1 MADVRPIAFY
11 LPQYHPIPENDAW
24 WGRGFTEWTSVVKGK
39 PLFPGHY
46 QPRLPADL
54 GFYDLRLPEVRQAQA
69 QLARE
74 YGISGFCY
82 YHYWFHGKLLLD
94 RPFREVLSSGE
105 PDFPFCL
112 CWANE
117 NWTRRWDGLDHQVL
131 IAQQYSVEDDRE
143 HIRWL
148 TGAFRDRRYIRIDG
162 RPLFLIY
169 RVSRLPDPAQTAAVW
184 REEARRMGIGEL
196 YLCTV
201 ESLPD
206 SRIDPRRVGF
216 DAAVEFQPDWVNLGP
231 PVHRIAENSAV
242 YDYGSVVDRMLKKTH
257 APYTRFPCVTPGWDN
272 TPRRIREAGILR
284 DSTPERYETWLREV
298 IKGFLPSRPQERLV
312 FVNAWNEWGEGAH
325 LEPCQRWGRA
335 YLEATRRALDT
346 SKTELSRTRRA
357 AGSFPPHAASAAR
370 ISVCIPTYN
379 GAKYL
384 AEAIASVLNQTLT
397 DFELIIVDDCSTDGT
412 EAVAKS
418 FTDERIKH
426 FKNPVRLGLVGN
438 WNRCIELARGQYVC
452 VFHQDDVM
460 MPDNLDEKVQL
471 LDKNPAVG
479 MVYSNVHQVGAGG
492 ELISEYWY
500 FKPEPEDEGVHKGL
514 DYLRRLLTGVN
525 IVCCPGVVVRR
536 EAFETLG
543 GFDGQ
548 LPFTADW
555 EMWMRIA
562 AFYDVG
568 YRVKA
573 LVSYRRHEAN
583 ETWKFLGAK
592 ELEHAYRAKMLAL
605 EKFGDRIPD
614 AEALRSRIAREYRD
628 RALERATQCQREHD
642 HEEAWRYLNV
652 AKEAG
657 ATGPARQADADH
669 VLSQE
674 LRRCCRQALLN
685 LPSEGAANGHQALC
699 TLRGEGAARVI
710 PTKALIEAAC
720 YKVAASPGFGW
731 LYRFRGLGRRLL
743 GE

>member
-1 MADVRPIAFY
+1 MADVRLIAFY

-24 WGRGFTEWTSVVKGK
+24 WGKGFTEWASVVKAK

-69 QLARE
+69 ELARE
-74 YGISGFCY
+74 YGIYGFCY
-82 YHYWFHGKLLLD
+82 YHYWFNGKLLLD

-117 NWTRRWDGLDHQVL
+117 NWTRRWDGLDHHVL
-131 IAQQYSVEDDRE
+131 IAEQYSLQDDRE

-148 TGAFRDRRYIRIDG
+148 APAFRDRRYIRIDG

-169 RVSRLPDPAQTAAVW
+169 RVSRLPDPAQTVAVW

-201 ESLPD
+201 ESLRHD
-206 SRIDPRRVGF
+206 RIDPRPIGC
-216 DAAVEFQPDWVNLGP
+216 DAAVEFQPDWLHLGR
-231 PVHRIAENSAV
+231 PVHRTAEQTVV
-242 YDYGSVVDRMLKKTH
+242 YDYGSIVDRMLQKTRP
-257 APYTRFPCVTPGWDN
+257 PYTRFPCVTPGWDN
-272 TPRRIREAGILR
+272 TPRRTREAAILR
-284 DSTPERYETWLREV
+284 DSTPERYERWLREV
-298 IKGFLPSRPQERLV
+298 IGGFLPSRPQERLV

-325 LEPCQRWGRA
+325 LEPCQRWGRG

-346 SKTELSRTRRA
+346 GHTEPSPARA
-357 AGSFPPHAASAAR
+357 AAGFLPTAGPAAKV
-370 ISVCIPTYN
+370 SVCIPTYN

-412 EAVAKS
+412 EAVARS

-438 WNRCIELARGQYVC
+438 WNRCVELARGQYVS
-452 VFHQDDVM
+452 VFHHDDVM
-460 MPDNLDEKVQL
+460 MPENLEEKVQL
-471 LDKNPAVG
+471 LDKNPTVG
-479 MVYSNVHQVGAGG
+479 MVHSNVHQIGAGG
-492 ELISEYWY
+492 ELISECWY
-500 FKPEPEDEGVHKGL
+500 FKPEPEDEGVHEGL
-514 DYLRRLLTGVN
+514 EYLRRLLTGVN

-536 EAFETLG
+536 EIFETLA
-543 GFDGQ
+543 GFDGR

-562 AFYDVG
+562 AFHDVG
-568 YRVKA
+568 YLVKA
-573 LVSYRRHEAN
+573 LVRYRRHEAN

-614 AEALRSRIAREYRD
+614 AEALRSQIVRECRS
-628 RALERATQCQREHD
+628 RALERAIQCQRDHD
-642 HEEAWRYLNV
+642 HEETGRYLAL
-652 AKEAG
+652 AKEAE
-657 ATGPARQADADH
+657 ATVPATQADADQVGGH
-669 VLSQE
+669 E
-674 LRRCCRQALLN
+674 LERRRRALRN
-685 LPSEGAANGHQALC
+685 LPAEDAGRAISARTVIETACFKIAA
-699 TLRGEGAARVI
+699 T
-710 PTKALIEAAC
+710 
-720 YKVAASPGFGW
+720 PGFGW
-731 LYRFRGLGRRLL
+731 LHRFRGLGRRLL
-743 GE
+743 GG